1 MFDPQAIPAIVIRA
15 MISLQLSCSYP
26 LVNHFQRVL
35 LITLFFKGKTV
46 ETMPDLQ
53 FKIINITISLIPL
66 IFALFY
72 PNIGTVL
79 SYAASIS
86 GFFMIYVVPV
96 MAYMKLKKIEI

>member
-1 MFDPQAIPAIVIRA
+1 
-15 MISLQLSCSYP
+15 
-26 LVNHFQRVL
+26 
-35 LITLFFKGKTV
+35 
-46 ETMPDLQ
+46 MPDFQ

-96 MAYMKLKKIEI
+96 MAYMKLNKIEIQHPLLADALKANEVDVVVPERARSTLPKTPLMSPKMN